1 MPPRSSNR
9 ATKPTTKSKYTP
21 ASPKRARKKPK
32 SSPQKKQ
39 APKKKPA
46 KGQKKS
52 ATESSAPSSD
62 TLIPPNAS
70 TAASDDPANNEDESE
85 FPINLAKT
93 VATRKA
99 AAKRTSRE
107 EGDGENAGEEGDD
120 ENSDEEEEE
129 EEEEDSNE
137 EEDEE
142 DEEEEEEAPPKKRAK
157 TKATVNP
164 AIDVEITVTVTVY
177 SRKEFSKKANKR
189 AAEGSAMLM
198 ITSGLAYGTFARSLV
213 DKVSQIAKLP
223 STPSFQDLEC
233 HFQVP
238 RHVSTFVRLFN
249 VTDYTTMI
257 ANGAKG
263 KDPKIN
269 FHVVLECDGDSN
281 DVDSEPATKPKKTS
295 KIPSEKGISAA
306 NIEINNKIGQLR
318 AKWTCNVN
326 DGSDYC
332 WILGETREHITL
344 HNPHFEAWA
353 AAWAQ
358 GSADLLT
365 PPDLPLF
372 RGKTKEGEVAPR
384 TLLQRRLAAKEP
396 QSNAPIINFSLPDAL
411 FGMMNGGQN
420 PPAAAAPPAP
430 PANLMLLP
438 PNTQVGPSSSID
450 EFCIFYGLSA
460 DISTK
465 LTANGYQDTDIFY
478 LVSIEDLKEMK
489 FLLGQIAQLREAVRK
504 WAVTI

>member
-129 EEEEDSNE
+129 EEEDSNE
-137 EEDEE
+137 EEDEEDE

-157 TKATVNP
+157 TKGTRP
-164 AIDVEITVTVTVY
+164 SIQPST
-177 SRKEFSKKANKR
+177 SRHCHRVFPEFSKKANKR

-269 FHVVLECDGDSN
+269 FHVVLVCDGDSN
-281 DVDSEPATKPKKTS
+281 DVDSEPATKPKKKS

-318 AKWTCNVN
+318 AKWTGN
-326 DGSDYC
+326 
-332 WILGETREHITL
+332 
-344 HNPHFEAWA
+344 
-353 AAWAQ
+353 AQ

-430 PANLMLLP
+430 PVNLMLLP

-504 WAVTI
+504 WAVAI

>member
-32 SSPQKKQ
+32 SSPPKQ

-46 KGQKKS
+46 KGEKKS

-62 TLIPPNAS
+62 TLIPPNTS
-70 TAASDDPANNEDESE
+70 TAASEDPANTEDESE

-99 AAKRTSRE
+99 AAKRATRQ

-129 EEEEDSNE
+129 EDSSE

-142 DEEEEEEAPPKKRAK
+142 DEEEEEEEEEEEAPPKKRAK
-157 TKATVNP
+157 TKGTVLYCYIFSPFFVPATVNP
-164 AIDVEITVTVTVY
+164 AIDVEITVTVT
-177 SRKEFSKKANKR
+177 KANKR

-198 ITSGLAYGTFARSLV
+198 ITSGLAYETFARSLV

-249 VTDYTTMI
+249 VTDYPSMI

-281 DVDSEPATKPKKTS
+281 DVDSEPATKPKKKS

-420 PPAAAAPPAP
+420 PPAAAALPAP

-438 PNTQVGPSSSID
+438 PNTQ
-450 EFCIFYGLSA
+450 C
-460 DISTK
+460 
-465 LTANGYQDTDIFY
+465 
-478 LVSIEDLKEMK
+478 
-489 FLLGQIAQLREAVRK
+489 QLRKAELARRPEREAR
-504 WAVTI
+504 